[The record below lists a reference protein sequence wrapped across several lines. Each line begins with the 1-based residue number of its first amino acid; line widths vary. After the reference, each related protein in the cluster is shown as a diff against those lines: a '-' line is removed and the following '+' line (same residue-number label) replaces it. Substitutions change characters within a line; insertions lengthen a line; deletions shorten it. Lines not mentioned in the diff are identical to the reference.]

1 MAPSPGKGPSQVK
14 ALVASAG
21 ASLSGALSK
30 VVGSSKKCKAA
41 GEAPG
46 HLQSRD
52 GRRALLD
59 CLEALFVGRGV
70 AKAEIGDLLLELGRD
85 FNEDRLGREPGDD
98 GAAAAEEARRTK
110 SKNEMNLPPELVAFT
125 PLREHPLVAAAR
137 AEIEDA
143 ERALLAGEGDPSRLS
158 RACDALATTVVAA
171 AETMLRDECT
181 LLDASRA
188 APEFFGDV
196 YKSLWHTVDTSERR
210 GVEAYL
216 RAVALVEA
224 RCEAYARSCEGRKVL
239 QREKHVVTLFRQ
251 AAAARP
257 AFEASVADAFAESG
271 ADHELTFDFKGC
283 ARVVEK
289 TALRPDRP
297 GAADHVLDLCRA
309 MAVCKTMDDVAKVV
323 KAVARKLRP
332 VRCKSRF
339 ERETSSGWRD
349 CLVNVS
355 VDGHICELQ
364 ISHRTMIAARR
375 GLKLSETSF
384 ETAGLYFISAL
395 PLLLP
400 ARTHLEGAHGTMT
413 LDHLKT
419 PEVPRRGL
427 RRRRPSLVNLLEQHS
442 EALALGV
449 VAPPEDDSLAVAD
462 DDRKGLNALFQ
473 LVGSGAEHLRVAH
486 VEGFL
491 EQLGVFMDAAKVRD
505 LFNLHE
511 LRLSPAEAEALEA
524 AGAKAPG
531 EGVMVVGGFKQLL
544 HMIVNSGDGG
554 GDGLLGL
561 GDASK
566 PNHAM
571 KADDVKKLRRL
582 FNSVDIDDDQELNAS
597 EIVLVFQKWGL
608 DNILE
613 SEILEL
619 ISRFDVDKSGT
630 LDFDEFL
637 ALATAATALTAGEE
651 EDMEM
656 VIKTHFVRE
665 HSKVRALAVRQR
677 LSVDAATLQFFKR
690 GDARDN
696 TVGAAGRVASNVL
709 HKLGGGKDAQRKA
722 YEHVLQ
728 RLTGELDDK
737 LLEAAENGRVEELG
751 LMLARGANADATRAD
766 PPRESALG
774 LALQCRQVKAA
785 TALLDAGAD
794 AGLKD
799 DAGAARRS
807 TTRTS
812 SASAR
817 CSPRCSA
824 ARSSRSTRC

>member
-1 MAPSPGKGPSQVK
+1 
-14 ALVASAG
+14 
-21 ASLSGALSK
+21 
-30 VVGSSKKCKAA
+30 
-41 GEAPG
+41 
-46 HLQSRD
+46 
-52 GRRALLD
+52 
-59 CLEALFVGRGV
+59 
-70 AKAEIGDLLLELGRD
+70 
-85 FNEDRLGREPGDD
+85 
-98 GAAAAEEARRTK
+98 
-110 SKNEMNLPPELVAFT
+110 
-125 PLREHPLVAAAR
+125 
-137 AEIEDA
+137 
-143 ERALLAGEGDPSRLS
+143 
-158 RACDALATTVVAA
+158 
-171 AETMLRDECT
+171 
-181 LLDASRA
+181 
-188 APEFFGDV
+188 
-196 YKSLWHTVDTSERR
+196 
-210 GVEAYL
+210 
-216 RAVALVEA
+216 
-224 RCEAYARSCEGRKVL
+224 
-239 QREKHVVTLFRQ
+239 
-251 AAAARP
+251 
-257 AFEASVADAFAESG
+257 
-271 ADHELTFDFKGC
+271 
-283 ARVVEK
+283 
-289 TALRPDRP
+289 
-297 GAADHVLDLCRA
+297 
-309 MAVCKTMDDVAKVV
+309 
-323 KAVARKLRP
+323 
-332 VRCKSRF
+332 
-339 ERETSSGWRD
+339 
-349 CLVNVS
+349 
-355 VDGHICELQ
+355 
-364 ISHRTMIAARR
+364 
-375 GLKLSETSF
+375 
-384 ETAGLYFISAL
+384 
-395 PLLLP
+395 
-400 ARTHLEGAHGTMT
+400 MT

-473 LVGSGAEHLRVAH
+473 LVGSGAEHLRMAH

-665 HSKVRALAVRQR
+665 HAKVRALAVRQR

-751 LMLARGANADATRAD
+751 LMLARGANANATRMD

-799 DAGAARRS
+799 DAGTGTILAATLSGCLSKSKHVLQLLISRGAKVNDQDELGQCALLAAVQRGKVVEVDALLSFGAHANLADAEGS
-807 TTRTS
+807 TPLMKAAQAGEKAICARLIEGDADLNVLDDANRTARDRAALCGVDVVEELLAKHGGLSGDQVLEATSPRERERLVANAGRVKRTS
-812 SASAR
+812 RTGRLRSLSDSKMERAH
-817 CSPRCSA
+817 
-824 ARSSRSTRC
+824 RSSRHSFSKSLGSPASSPTGADATEFVVSNALKIFADDGPATPRSPRSLLEPLSA

>member
-375 GLKLSETSF
+375 GLHGHDVYSRSRNADEVIAYKYRDKAKALDCQTALEWALWVPRLKPPTFATADDDGRLVAVRMDASTALAAAKTEQFFGNLVVRYLEIWDAYACDALTGSLSPCRGMKALRTLKLVKCPRVRGKLADVAAAAAGTLAHLDASES
-384 ETAGLYFISAL
+384 AGLEGTLEDLRACGKLERLVLDGCKRVGGSVAAL
-395 PLLLP
+395 AKLEHLVELRRPAAVTIFERFRPGKRRKMTRSVGGAAPRRHGGARRRQGAAGPREPRAPVAAVLQPARRPRGFREPPRPRDAVPLARAGGPRRRRRVRATAAPAAREPLLLP
-400 ARTHLEGAHGTMT
+400 RSERLRGRVPPVRGPRLPQRPA
-413 LDHLKT
+413 DK
-419 PEVPRRGL
+419 PRRRPALLPRAAARGDAL
-427 RRRRPSLVNLLEQHS
+427 RPRAEPDATAGRAAARRRRRRRRRRAAPGGAG
-442 EALALGV
+442 EARAP
-449 VAPPEDDSLAVAD
+449 VAARREDAGP
-462 DDRKGLNALFQ
+462 R
-473 LVGSGAEHLRVAH
+473 
-486 VEGFL
+486 
-491 EQLGVFMDAAKVRD
+491 
-505 LFNLHE
+505 
-511 LRLSPAEAEALEA
+511 AEAEA
-524 AGAKAPG
+524 
-531 EGVMVVGGFKQLL
+531 
-544 HMIVNSGDGG
+544 
-554 GDGLLGL
+554 
-561 GDASK
+561 
-566 PNHAM
+566 
-571 KADDVKKLRRL
+571 RR
-582 FNSVDIDDDQELNAS
+582 
-597 EIVLVFQKWGL
+597 
-608 DNILE
+608 
-613 SEILEL
+613 
-619 ISRFDVDKSGT
+619 
-630 LDFDEFL
+630 
-637 ALATAATALTAGEE
+637 
-651 EDMEM
+651 
-656 VIKTHFVRE
+656 
-665 HSKVRALAVRQR
+665 
-677 LSVDAATLQFFKR
+677 
-690 GDARDN
+690 
-696 TVGAAGRVASNVL
+696 
-709 HKLGGGKDAQRKA
+709 
-722 YEHVLQ
+722 
-728 RLTGELDDK
+728 
-737 LLEAAENGRVEELG
+737 AAEVSFKVYFSSLK
-751 LMLARGANADATRAD
+751 
-766 PPRESALG
+766 
-774 LALQCRQVKAA
+774 QV
-785 TALLDAGAD
+785 
-794 AGLKD
+794 LKLP
-799 DAGAARRS
+799 GS
-807 TTRTS
+807 IS
-812 SASAR
+812 
-817 CSPRCSA
+817 SPRCHYCCRREHTSKE
-824 ARSSRSTRC
+824 RTER